1 MNIKELKL
9 IENRFERKYTLLA
22 GENWK
27 FQNYLL
33 SNGFIRTFDTRLVNS
48 IYYDNDEKRFFH
60 ENIDGV
66 SERIKTRLRWYNNDF
81 TVKLELKKKS
91 NAVAWKQTYFF
102 GKFKSFSEF
111 RDFYQK
117 NENLIKISHLSGL
130 LIKPTLLIRYV
141 REYWESSCKNFRATI
156 DNNIEYKS
164 IELSNSNTKGL
175 EANVS
180 VLEFKYLSQRD
191 NNFRKIIN
199 KTDFPFRMTKHSKY
213 VSAVIHLK
221 NLGAI

>member
-81 TVKLELKKKS
+81 TVKLELKK
-91 NAVAWKQTYFF
+91 
-102 GKFKSFSEF
+102 
-111 RDFYQK
+111 
-117 NENLIKISHLSGL
+117 NLLLLPGSKHIFLVNLNHLVNLEIFIK
-130 LIKPTLLIRYV
+130 KM
-141 REYWESSCKNFRATI
+141 
-156 DNNIEYKS
+156 
-164 IELSNSNTKGL
+164 
-175 EANVS
+175 
-180 VLEFKYLSQRD
+180 
-191 NNFRKIIN
+191 KI
-199 KTDFPFRMTKHSKY
+199 
-213 VSAVIHLK
+213 
-221 NLGAI
+221 